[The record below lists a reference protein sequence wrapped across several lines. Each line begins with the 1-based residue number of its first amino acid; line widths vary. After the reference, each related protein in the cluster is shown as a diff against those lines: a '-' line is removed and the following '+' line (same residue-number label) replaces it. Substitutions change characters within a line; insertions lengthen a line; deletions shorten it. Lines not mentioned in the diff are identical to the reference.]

1 MEEIL
6 PAFGAGIVS
15 TIICNP
21 LDVIRINYQLKRN
34 ITINKSIF
42 TKGLSYG
49 LVTIPTFWVIYFPMY
64 KYTSEK
70 NIPKWLSAYTSCC
83 LASTITTPLW
93 VLRQRAQTD
102 KLNFPIKSYYNGLFA
117 TYFINLSFTVQIPLY
132 EYLKSKTDNSTF
144 NTFINTSISK
154 TVAAGVYYP
163 IDTIRAKFR
172 DNSSIK
178 FMKFT
183 DYYKGIGVYL
193 IRSIP
198 YHASVFCTFE
208 FIKNNM

>member
-1 MEEIL
+1 MEEIF
-6 PAFGAGIVS
+6 PALGAGIVS

-21 LDVIRINYQLKRN
+21 LDVIRINYQLKKK
-34 ITINKSIF
+34 IKIDYSLL

-49 LVTIPTFWVIYFPMY
+49 LITIPSFWIIYFPTY
-64 KYTSEK
+64 KYTSEQK
-70 NIPKWLSAYTSCC
+70 IPKWLSAYTSCC

-93 VLRQRAQTD
+93 ILRQKAQTD
-102 KLNFPIKSYYNGLFA
+102 KLNLPVKSYYNGLFA

-144 NTFINTSISK
+144 STFINTSISK
-154 TVAAGVYYP
+154 TVSACVFYP

-172 DNSSIK
+172 DNSSLK
-178 FMKFT
+178 YMKIT
-183 DYYKGIGVYL
+183 DYYKGIRVYL

-208 FIKNNM
+208 FIKNNI